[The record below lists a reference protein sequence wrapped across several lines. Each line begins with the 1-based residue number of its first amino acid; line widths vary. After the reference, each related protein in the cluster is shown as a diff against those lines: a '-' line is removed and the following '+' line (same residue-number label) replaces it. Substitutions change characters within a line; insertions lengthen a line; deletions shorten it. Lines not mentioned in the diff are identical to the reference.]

1 MSDKRLDVE
10 ESPHSITS
18 SKRGRVALRVFCEL
32 LLLLTLW
39 TALIAGLSTLVH
51 VNAFV
56 VHAHWFAVVLSVLT
70 VGLLAARVN
79 RAFGLRASFFT
90 GSRQYNVAVLLLVFG
105 FIGVTLSATDQIPRF
120 VYGFSLHQYR
130 AQLDQYRTDPEGFPV
145 LLELAK
151 TYNKQLLLAEA
162 VDAWADTT
170 LNDIPN
176 ISPASMH
183 VRPGYCELHANPAVI
198 HLQVGSLSGTHF
210 LRFLQGIGAHE
221 FAHCL
226 DIGADVDQASAQA
239 VGQESVHPLDRL
251 AFMDA
256 IGFSKTYA
264 MPKTKVWREGL
275 SDIFTVGFWKLMYP
289 QDADQY
295 MELLL
300 EKRVESQQGKH
311 PDKDHD
317 TACWIRVARRVP
329 PPDSAAGLLSWAR
342 LVRDSSGCS
351 LEAAPGAR

>member
-1 MSDKRLDVE
+1 MPDSRSHVE
-10 ESPHSITS
+10 ECSHSITS
-18 SKRGRVALRVFCEL
+18 SKRGRLALRVFCEL

-39 TALIAGLSTLVH
+39 TGLIAALSTLVH

-56 VHAHWFAVVLSVLT
+56 VHAHWFAVILSVVT

-90 GSRQYNVAVLLLVFG
+90 GSRQYNVSVLLLVFG
-105 FIGVTLSATDQIPRF
+105 FIGVILSATDQIPRF
-120 VYGFSLHQYR
+120 VYGYSLQQYR
-130 AQLDQYRTDPEGFPV
+130 AQLDDYKADPEGFPA
-145 LLELAK
+145 LLKLASAYDK
-151 TYNKQLLLAEA
+151 KLLLAEA

-198 HLQVGSLSGTHF
+198 HLQVGGLSGTHF

-226 DIGADVDQASAQA
+226 DISADVDQSGAAA

-256 IGFSKTYA
+256 VGFAKTYA

-275 SDIFTVGFWKLMYP
+275 SDIFAVGFWKIRYP
-289 QDADQY
+289 EDAGKYVD
-295 MELLL
+295 LLL
-300 EKRVESQQGKH
+300 EKRLESQRGKH

-317 TACWIRVARRVP
+317 TSCWIRAASRIAP
-329 PPDSAAGLLSWAR
+329 PESLSGLLSWAR
-342 LVRDSSGCS
+342 LLRESAGCPV
-351 LEAAPGAR
+351 A